1 MTASKTSSEKSI
13 LKRKIYKIVAYGFNL
28 PFFFFPFFIFA
39 FFPFIFFFEY
49 HMLFSPHNNPYKLPY
64 PRRGLSL

>member
-1 MTASKTSSEKSI
+1 M
-13 LKRKIYKIVAYGFNL
+13 LKRKIFKSVAYGFGL

-49 HMLFSPHNNPYKLPY
+49 HVFFSPHNMPYMLPY
-64 PRRGLSL
+64 PWGGLSV

>member
-1 MTASKTSSEKSI
+1 MVS
-13 LKRKIYKIVAYGFNL
+13 L

-49 HMLFSPHNNPYKLPY
+49 HVAFSPPP
-64 PRRGLSL
+64 